1 MFKYL
6 TLALLMARIDAH
18 DINPPFPADHFASR
32 AARVYGRF
40 NLHLYML
47 YVRCYS
53 RLVIRALPPYGS
65 SLRRTLSPTNTL
77 IRCSRILPAR

>member
-32 AARVYGRF
+32 ASRVYGRF
-40 NLHLYML
+40 NLHLYIDVSLIVALL
-47 YVRCYS
+47 Y
-53 RLVIRALPPYGS
+53 ALC
-65 SLRRTLSPTNTL
+65 RRTGQV
-77 IRCSRILPAR
+77 